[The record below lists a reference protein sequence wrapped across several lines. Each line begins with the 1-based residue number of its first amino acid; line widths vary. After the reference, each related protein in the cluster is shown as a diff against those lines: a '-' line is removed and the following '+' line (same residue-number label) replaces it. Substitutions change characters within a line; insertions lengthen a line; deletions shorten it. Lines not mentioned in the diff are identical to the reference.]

1 MRNLRQCE
9 SVRIE
14 KRGYVGR
21 LNLWRGFIYG
31 GVRVGSEIGR
41 SVLVPSFISL
51 DRLMPSDCGNG
62 RLGLGLVGAISGSL
76 GFLNFDFG

>member
-1 MRNLRQCE
+1 MR
-9 SVRIE
+9 
-14 KRGYVGR
+14 R
-21 LNLWRGFIYG
+21 LKSLERFIYG
-31 GVRVGSEIGR
+31 GVRVRSEIGR

-62 RLGLGLVGAISGSL
+62 RLRLGLVGAISGSL

>member
-1 MRNLRQCE
+1 M
-9 SVRIE
+9 
-14 KRGYVGR
+14 GR

-51 DRLMPSDCGNG
+51 DRLMPSDCGMDG
-62 RLGLGLVGAISGSL
+62 
-76 GFLNFDFG
+76 